1 MKVEFS
7 QKWVEKAVQKL
18 FGKDEIE
25 ASDLARVKYLSIGE
39 SFDNNFFIE
48 VSVEQPPK
56 PFVDSEGGDEWY
68 LCLRGGDIARL
79 VEKFKDNTSDVRIFM
94 FGLTREDKDWIKYV
108 SSREAKRLWSDFSE
122 SLLRERYYE
131 KHDNDDEF
139 DAWYDDVAQNTWRD
153 VTLFTGVEVLR
164 INGLEFSDF
173 SFLESFPNLRVA
185 EFVETMFR
193 SAKDIERL
201 NGLEQLSC
209 YLS

>member
-1 MKVEFS
+1 MKIEFS
-7 QKWVEKAVQKL
+7 QKWVEQAVQKL

-25 ASDLARVKYLSIGE
+25 TSDLARVKYLSIGE

-48 VSVEQPPK
+48 ASIEQPPK

-68 LCLRGGDIARL
+68 MCLRGGDIAGL

-94 FGLTREDKDWIKYV
+94 FGLTREDKDWMKYV
-108 SSREAKRLWSDFSE
+108 SSREAKKLWSDFSE

-131 KHDNDDEF
+131 KHENDDEF
-139 DAWYDDVAQNTWRD
+139 DAWYDGVAQNTWRD
-153 VTLFTGVEVLR
+153 ITLFTGVEVLR

-173 SFLESFPNLRVA
+173 SFLESFPDLRVA
-185 EFVETMFR
+185 EFVETMFH

-209 YLS
+209 YLD